1 MKNIIIYASMTGHSK
16 KIAQAISEKLGIE
29 AFNIKDNP
37 KIEGYDMGIFV
48 SGIYSGECKMEL
60 IEFAKKLTPANIKSA
75 LLVTS
80 SMKEMTPEKLKEAL
94 IANQIE
100 VMRDEYT
107 CKGGFLV
114 MGISHPNKQEIDEAV
129 DFVRNHLYQTV

>member
-60 IEFAKKLTPANIKSA
+60 IEFAKKLTPANIKSVIRKPRISFA
-75 LLVTS
+75 FSNS
-80 SMKEMTPEKLKEAL
+80 SL
-94 IANQIE
+94 ANGDDSYKSFPIP
-100 VMRDEYT
+100 T
-107 CKGGFLV
+107 NWAPWPG
-114 MGISHPNKQEIDEAV
+114 N
-129 DFVRNHLYQTV
+129 T